1 MPSPGATSGASTC
14 SFRVPTTTVRRAT
27 YPELQCTLEETQQRI
42 GSHPARSTSTAE
54 VRNDLIYIPYL
65 DDERDAALLAS
76 TRVPDHFLQQIKF
89 DRAVTTNFLATLL
102 QALRK

>member
-1 MPSPGATSGASTC
+1 M
-14 SFRVPTTTVRRAT
+14 PTTTVRRAT